1 MKICSIIR
9 SGEDAPVLVAVER
22 QRSEDEFAGTVRKNL
37 DGDFW
42 WFSSEATQISW
53 HVRTGKLHFYTFVFN
68 FQGKWFTFLLEK

>member
-42 WFSSEATQISW
+42 WFSSEAAQNQLTRENRKI
-53 HVRTGKLHFYTFVFN
+53 
-68 FQGKWFTFLLEK
+68 TFLYICI